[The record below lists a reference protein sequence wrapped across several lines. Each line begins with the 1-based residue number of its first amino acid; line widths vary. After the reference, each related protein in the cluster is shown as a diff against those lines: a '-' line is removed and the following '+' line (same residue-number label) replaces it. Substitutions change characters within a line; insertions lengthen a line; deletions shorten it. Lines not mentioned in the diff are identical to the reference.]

1 MSNQITLFF
10 YYEGKTMTIQCQEG
24 DKIDD
29 VFNRYCAK
37 SGLNVKDTKF
47 YYNSKE
53 VLRCGKSLFA
63 LGVGNRS
70 VFNVVLSSYVT
81 GA

>member
-1 MSNQITLFF
+1 MSNPISLIFL
-10 YYEGKTMTIQCQEG
+10 YEGNSLTIQCQEG

-29 VFNRYCAK
+29 VFNRYCVK
-37 SGLNVKDTKF
+37 SGLDIKYTKF

-53 VLRCGKSLFA
+53 ILRCGKSLFA
-63 LGVGNRS
+63 LGIGNRS
-70 VFNVVLSSYVT
+70 VFNVVLSSYVI